1 MLGIGKIAPLY
12 NIARTVLGNIYR
24 PLATSAVPA
33 RDVPIAASLG
43 VVTGYVLPSILMLTP
58 FRSFDVR
65 QKITAFWQP
74 SPVYVGLLTAGFL
87 AYIRRAKPA
96 GEAADPK
103 DNQQKKQRQQER
115 RHRLIS
121 MYSAGF
127 AVTTISHLATIYAI
141 LKNPNLSIS
150 RVFAPSIKSPSGLGS
165 SILNFLQWDMGLY
178 SASAAV
184 HGLQSILEFRSQG
197 YVTTSQSVSAALSFV
212 LGHAVV
218 GPAAANLGLSVWKEK
233 TFLNL

>member
-1 MLGIGKIAPLY
+1 M
-12 NIARTVLGNIYR
+12 
-24 PLATSAVPA
+24 
-33 RDVPIAASLG
+33 
-43 VVTGYVLPSILMLTP
+43 LMLTP
-58 FRSFDVR
+58 FRSFDLR

-87 AYIRRAKPA
+87 AYSRWAKPP
-96 GEAADPK
+96 GKEEPAADPK
-103 DNQQKKQRQQER
+103 NKQQKKQRQQER

-121 MYSAGF
+121 MYSTGF
-127 AVTTISHLATIYAI
+127 AVTTIGHLVTMYAI
-141 LKNPNLSIS
+141 LKNPDLSIS
-150 RVFAPSIKSPSGLGS
+150 RVFAPSIKSPSGIGS

-197 YVTTSQSVSAALSFV
+197 YVTTSQSASAALSFV

-218 GPAAANLGLSVWKEK
+218 GPAAANLGLSVWKER
-233 TFLNL
+233 TFLDLGI